1 MTIEQ
6 AQTASELLEHRD
18 KIKAIQ
24 SRMKADKSL
33 VVFMTS
39 NVISVPEE
47 ALPYIAEALEKA
59 KSEIESKISEL

>member
-47 ALPYIAEALEKA
+47 ALPYITEALEKA
-59 KSEIESKISEL
+59 KTEIESKISEL